1 MPSYLHG
8 KNPERSPPGYSK
20 RKRSVILVH
29 LLCNLY
35 CLLDNKGLLCL
46 WRKTLPKSCPRTMEK
61 GIPVTPLAF
70 KSQEEGRKKKNT
82 HAGRNT
88 CEGHRPGT
96 QEQ

>member
-1 MPSYLHG
+1 
-8 KNPERSPPGYSK
+8 
-20 RKRSVILVH
+20 
-29 LLCNLY
+29 
-35 CLLDNKGLLCL
+35 
-46 WRKTLPKSCPRTMEK
+46 MEK